1 MATITQNHPP
11 SESTV
16 GQIGDICIDSITGR
30 QFKCFA
36 IYTTTTNK
44 GTDVKY
50 DWDEIYPD
58 NSSGGSSGD
67 PDVIAALQAA
77 NAELSAKNSELQASN
92 TELSTKNSELESQNT
107 ELESQ
112 NATLESDMLDI
123 NAALEAIIGQEG

>member
-1 MATITQNHPP
+1 MATFAQNYPP
-11 SESTV
+11 NESTV

-36 IYTTTTNK
+36 IYTTKTYK
-44 GTDVKY
+44 GVTVHY
-50 DWDEIYPD
+50 DWDEVYPEE
-58 NSSGGSSGD
+58 SGGGSTGD

-77 NAELSAKNSELQASN
+77 NAELSAKNSEL
-92 TELSTKNSELESQNT
+92 STRNSELETQNS

-123 NAALEAIIGQEG
+123 NAALEAIIGREG